1 MTIAE
6 YFYYFNY
13 KSSIITSNVRQIISV
28 PEFTFIGIIPFFIGK
43 FRPKVL
49 FATTQCF
56 STLSMLVFAAYNHF
70 REYRQDLITRF
81 FQDPNFLVDYRIHQ
95 ILSFMNSVT
104 TNLST
109 NMNSFILFIFDNYV
123 PQWWIELDDE
133 LNWLF
138 TNKLSAT
145 R

>member
-1 MTIAE
+1 MLMSENIVSKDT
-6 YFYYFNY
+6 FLTSLFN
-13 KSSIITSNVRQIISV
+13 
-28 PEFTFIGIIPFFIGK
+28 FLGIIPFFIGK

-81 FQDPNFLVDYRIHQ
+81 FQDPNFLVYYRIHQ

-104 TNLST
+104 ICQQKLS
-109 NMNSFILFIFDNYV
+109 L
-123 PQWWIELDDE
+123 
-133 LNWLF
+133 LF
-138 TNKLSAT
+138 TFVTIMAT
-145 R
+145 MMS